1 MEKSIYDVII
11 SPVITEKSMAM
22 MENKRY
28 VFKVQPSATKPEIA
42 KAVETMFEGTKVKA
56 VNTISMK
63 AKPKRLRY
71 VEGKTKTWKKA
82 VVTLTEDSKTIE
94 FFEGMN

>member
-1 MEKSIYDVII
+1 MEKSIYDIII

-42 KAVETMFEGTKVKA
+42 EAVEKAFGVKVKS
-56 VNTISMK
+56 VNTMNVRGK
-63 AKPKRLRY
+63 KRRTRY
-71 VEGKTKTWKKA
+71 VAGYTAATKKA
-82 VVTLTEDSKTIE
+82 IVTLTEDSKTIA
-94 FFEGMN
+94 FFDGLN